1 MSHKIILLIA
11 GKKQSGKNTL
21 ANRIVADFMNR
32 TKLSKGSP
40 YRYEVDDQGEI
51 FLWNPSGS
59 REKTH
64 ISVEAGIATEE
75 FIRQSGVRSMAF
87 ATPLKQF
94 CMEVF
99 GLHKKQCY
107 GSDADKNTNT
117 LLYWEDQP
125 FWTRVKYAR
134 HAATHKSLPW
144 YRRPFNARVGLMT
157 AREVMQVFGTD
168 MIRRVCQRAW
178 INAGLNMALRVPEK
192 LVIIT
197 DCRFA
202 NEVAAADEMESVSAV
217 SYTIRLMR
225 DPLSGT
231 DRHISETAID
241 SVPLST
247 FDIVVPE
254 SCSADQAFDYVMRM
268 LNNWYLSAGI
278 IPAEGLVNHE

>member
-125 FWTRVKYAR
+125 FWTRVKYAVVST
-134 HAATHKSLPW
+134 AFQCP
-144 YRRPFNARVGLMT
+144 RRPDDRTRGH
-157 AREVMQVFGTD
+157 
-168 MIRRVCQRAW
+168 
-178 INAGLNMALRVPEK
+178 AGLRYRHDPSCLPASL
-192 LVIIT
+192 
-197 DCRFA
+197 DQCRLEHGVTGA
-202 NEVAAADEMESVSAV
+202 
-217 SYTIRLMR
+217 
-225 DPLSGT
+225 
-231 DRHISETAID
+231 
-241 SVPLST
+241 
-247 FDIVVPE
+247 
-254 SCSADQAFDYVMRM
+254 
-268 LNNWYLSAGI
+268 
-278 IPAEGLVNHE
+278 